1 MHTVEVYFFDGL
13 STVSSIKVPTMI
25 LVSCAFGIG
34 FLMAWFFEIF
44 TQFKL
49 KSQLREKEKRIER
62 LEQELFKLNQSSS
75 VSLELKDNSL
85 SNT

>member
-34 FLMAWFFEIF
+34 FLMAWFFEVF
-44 TQFKL
+44 AQFKL
-49 KSQLREKEKRIER
+49 KSQLREKKKRIER
-62 LEQELFKLNQSSS
+62 LEQELFKLNQSSNI
-75 VSLELKDNSL
+75 SLDLKDNSL

>member
-13 STVSSIKVPTMI
+13 STVSSIKIPTMI

-49 KSQLREKEKRIER
+49 KSQLKEKEKRIEK
-62 LEQELFKLNQSSS
+62 LEQQLFKLNQSSD

>member
-25 LVSCAFGIG
+25 LVSCSFGIG

-62 LEQELFKLNQSSS
+62 LEQELFKLNQSSD

>member
-34 FLMAWFFEIF
+34 FLMAWFFEVF

-62 LEQELFKLNQSSS
+62 LEQELFKLNQSSDF
-75 VSLELKDNSL
+75 SLELKDNSL